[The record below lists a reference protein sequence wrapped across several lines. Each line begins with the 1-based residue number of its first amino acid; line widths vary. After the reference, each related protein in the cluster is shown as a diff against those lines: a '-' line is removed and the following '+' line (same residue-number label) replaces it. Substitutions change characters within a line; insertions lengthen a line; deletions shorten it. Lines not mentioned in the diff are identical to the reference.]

1 VLDRDRMGKF
11 DAGRNNVY
19 QEIDGVLAGG
29 MFSVPSYFDNTVYFG
44 AVGDAIK
51 AFPISGAKLSP
62 TPSSRTLTTFV
73 YPGATVSISANGLRD
88 GVVWAVQNTSPA
100 VLSAYD
106 AKNLARQLYS
116 SNQVPERDQFGA
128 GNKFVTPTIANGRV
142 YVGTPTG
149 VAVFG
154 LLPERSGPPPFK
166 RIR

>member
-1 VLDRDRMGKF
+1 
-11 DAGRNNVY
+11 
-19 QEIDGVLAGG
+19 
-29 MFSVPSYFDNTVYFG
+29 
-44 AVGDAIK
+44 
-51 AFPISGAKLSP
+51 
-62 TPSSRTLTTFV
+62 V
-73 YPGATVSISANGLRD
+73 YPGATVSISADGLTD

-106 AKNLARQLYS
+106 AKNLARELYN

-154 LLPERSGPPPFK
+154 LLPEKAGGPFK
-166 RIR
+166 RRR